1 MKSVMAHNFSRVPR
15 ADIPRSSFDRSCGHK
30 TTFNAGYLVPI
41 YVDEALPGDTFN
53 AKLHA
58 FARLATPLHPFMDNL
73 FIDTH
78 FFFVPNRLLWDN
90 WERFNG
96 AQDNPGDTTDYL
108 VPVMAAPG
116 GTGYANGSLSDYFGI
131 PTEVPDFEHSSLWHR
146 AYNLIYNE
154 WFRDQNLQDSV
165 VVDKGD
171 GPDDP
176 ADYVLLRRGKRHD
189 YFTSALPW
197 PQKGPAVD
205 LPLGTSAPVMGLGFG
220 TGVGTYP
227 PDPTTIREVGGG
239 TDTATASNLWRK
251 GSDAS
256 NIGAVYAHEDGSG
269 FPDIYADLTSATA
282 ATINQLRQAF
292 QIQKLYERDARGGT
306 RYIELLKAHFGVTS
320 PDARLQRP
328 EYLGGSSTPINIQ
341 PVPQTSSTDGTSPQ
355 GNLAAFGTAGMRG
368 HGFKK
373 SFVEHGVLIGLASVR
388 ADLTYQQGLNR
399 MFSRQTRWDFYWP
412 ALAHIG
418 EQAVLN
424 KEIYTQDPAVVN
436 GNGDPVNED
445 AFGYQERFA
454 EYRYKPSQITGEF
467 RSNFAQSLD
476 TWHLSQ
482 DFGSLPALNASF
494 IEENPPV
501 DRVIAVPSSP
511 HIIFDSFM
519 VLKCARPMPV
529 YSVPGL
535 IDHF

>member
-1 MKSVMAHNFSRVPR
+1 MKSVMAHNFSQVPR

-30 TTFNAGYLVPI
+30 TTFNAGELIPI

-78 FFFVPNRLLWDN
+78 FFAVPNRLIWDN

-96 AQDNPGDTTDYL
+96 AQDNPGDSTDYL
-108 VPVMAAPG
+108 VPQMAAPAA
-116 GTGYANGSLSDYFGI
+116 TGYAAGTLSDYMGI
-131 PTEVPDFEHSSLWHR
+131 PTEIPDLAHNSLWHR
-146 AYNLIYNE
+146 AYNLIWNE

-165 VVDKGD
+165 AVDKDD

-176 ADYVLLRRGKRHD
+176 ADYPILRRGKRHD

-205 LPLGTSAPVMGLGFG
+205 LPLGTSAPITGFG
-220 TGVGTYP
+220 TNNTNNASVSQS
-227 PDPTTIREVGGG
+227 IRETDG
-239 TDTATASNLWRK
+239 TSARTT
-251 GSDAS
+251 DAWTNAQKNFLMEEDPDNPNYP
-256 NIGAVYAHEDGSG
+256 NIR
-269 FPDIYADLTSATA
+269 ADLTAATA

-306 RYIELLKAHFGVTS
+306 RYIELLKSHFGVTS

-328 EYLGGSSTPINIQ
+328 EYLGGSSSPINVQ

-355 GNLAAFGTAGMRG
+355 GNLAAFGTAAMRG

-373 SFVEHGVLIGLASVR
+373 SFVEHCVIIGLASIR

-424 KEIYTQDPAVVN
+424 KEIWAQDPANVDA
-436 GNGDPVNED
+436 NGDPIND
-445 AFGYQERFA
+445 NAFGYQERFA
-454 EYRYKPSQITGEF
+454 EYRYKPSLITGEF

-482 DFGSLPALNASF
+482 DFTTLPALNSDF

-511 HIIFDSFM
+511 HVILDSHM

>member
-1 MKSVMAHNFSRVPR
+1 MKSVMKHNFSRVPK

-30 TTFNAGYLVPI
+30 TTFNAGQLIPI
-41 YVDEALPGDTFN
+41 FVDEALPGDTFN

-58 FARLATPLHPFMDNL
+58 FGRLATPIHPFMDNL
-73 FIDTH
+73 FMDTH
-78 FFFVPNRLLWDN
+78 FFFVPNRLIWDN

-96 AQDNPGDTTDYL
+96 AQDNPGDSTDYL
-108 VPVMAAPG
+108 VPQMTAPN
-116 GTGYANGSLSDYFGI
+116 GTGYANGSLSDHFGI
-131 PTEVPDFEHSSLWHR
+131 PTEVSDLPHNSLWHR
-146 AYNLIYNE
+146 AYNLIWNE

-165 VVDKGD
+165 VVDKDD

-176 ADYVLLRRGKRHD
+176 TDYVLLRRGKRHD

-205 LPLGTSAPVMGLGFG
+205 LPLGTSAPVLGIGL
-220 TGVGTYP
+220 TGVGTTKAAAYRQTDQTTFNP
-227 PDPTTIREVGGG
+227 GGDINPTENDIAIEFIDDGG
-239 TDTATASNLWRK
+239 TNYP
-251 GSDAS
+251 
-256 NIGAVYAHEDGSG
+256 NIR
-269 FPDIYADLTSATA
+269 ADLTSATA

-306 RYIELLKAHFGVTS
+306 RYIELLKSHFGVTS

-328 EYLGGSSTPINIQ
+328 EYLGGSSAPINVS
-341 PVPQTSSTDGTSPQ
+341 PVAQTSSTDTTSPQ
-355 GNLAAFGTAGMRG
+355 GNLTGYGTASMRG
-368 HGFKK
+368 HGFNK
-373 SFVEHGVLIGLASVR
+373 SFVEHGVIIGMVSIR

-424 KEIYTQDPAVVN
+424 QEIYAQDPAVVD
-436 GNGDPVNED
+436 GNGDPVNEN

-454 EYRYKPSQITGEF
+454 EYRYKPSLITGEF

-482 DFGSLPALNASF
+482 DFASLPALNSSF
-494 IEENPPV
+494 IEEDPPV

-511 HIIFDSFM
+511 HMILDTHM
-519 VLKCARPMPV
+519 VLKCARPMPI